1 MRFSYAEA
9 MCDPSYYIPLAR
21 EIESAGYDAFVV
33 PDNVGFPKNPSAKY
47 PYTPD
52 GDPSFLDGK
61 PFIEPFCLIP
71 AMGAV
76 TSRLRFHTFVL
87 KLPIRLPYLVA
98 KQVTSTAVLTN
109 NRLGL
114 GVGLSPWPEDF
125 QACGQQW
132 NTRGKRMDEMIE
144 IIRGY
149 SSGEFFEYHGEH
161 YDIGPM
167 KMRPVPSAP
176 VPILIGGHS
185 EPALRRAARLG
196 DGWMHAGGD
205 PAELARMIERIRALR
220 VEYGRETSPIGY
232 GRQTSSIEYGRE
244 ASPFEIH
251 VISMDAFDVDGLERL
266 ADMGVTDVIVGFSN
280 PYTSQLDTA
289 PLREKVDAMR
299 RYAET
304 TMAAYRERRGS

>member
-9 MCDPSYYIPLAR
+9 MCDPSYYVPLAR
-21 EIESAGYDAFVV
+21 EVEAAGYDAMVV
-33 PDNVGFPKNPSAKY
+33 PDNIGFPANPSARY

-52 GDPSFLDGK
+52 GDPSFLEGK

-76 TSRLRFHTFVL
+76 TDRIRFNTFVL

-114 GVGLSPWPEDF
+114 GIGLSPWPEDF
-125 QACGQQW
+125 QACGQEW
-132 NTRGKRMDEMIE
+132 KTRGKRMDEMIE

-149 SSGEFFEYHGEH
+149 SSGEFFEYHGAH
-161 YDIGPM
+161 YDIGSM
-167 KMRPVPSAP
+167 KMRPVPTKP

-185 EPALRRAARLG
+185 EAALHRTAKLG
-196 DGWMHAGGD
+196 DGWMHAGGASED
-205 PAELARMIERIRALR
+205 LVAMISRIRELR
-220 VEYGRETSPIGY
+220 EQYGR
-232 GRQTSSIEYGRE
+232 RDD
-244 ASPFEIH
+244 AFELH
-251 VISMDAFDVDGLERL
+251 VISLDAFEVDGLLRL
-266 ADMGVTDVIVGFSN
+266 DELGVTDVIVGFSN
-280 PYTSQLDTA
+280 PYTREADVE
-289 PLREKVDAMR
+289 PLQSKVDNLR

-304 TMAAYRERRGS
+304 TMAEYRRRS

>member
-1 MRFSYAEA
+1 MIRFSYAEA
-9 MCDPSYYIPLAR
+9 MCDPSYYVPLAR
-21 EIESAGYDAFVV
+21 EIEAAGYDAFVV
-33 PDNVGFPKNPSAKY
+33 PDNIGFPANPSAKY

-61 PFIEPFCLIP
+61 PFIEPFSLIP

-76 TSRLRFHTFVL
+76 TDRLRFNTFVL

-125 QACGQQW
+125 QACGQEW
-132 NTRGKRMDEMIE
+132 KTRGKRMDEMIE

-149 SSGEFFEYHGEH
+149 ATGEFFEYHGEH

-167 KMRPVPSAP
+167 KMRPVPSKP

-185 EPALRRAARLG
+185 PAALRRAARLG
-196 DGWMHAGGD
+196 DGWMHAGGAQED
-205 PAELARMIERIRALR
+205 LLSMISKIRELRDEN
-220 VEYGRETSPIGY
+220 GRGDL
-232 GRQTSSIEYGRE
+232 
-244 ASPFEIH
+244 PFEVH
-251 VISMDAFDVDGLERL
+251 VISLDAFSVDGLLRL
-266 ADMGVTDVIVGFSN
+266 DDIGVTDVIVGFSN
-280 PYTSQLDTA
+280 PYTPEVDTES
-289 PLREKVDAMR
+289 LQSKVDKMR
-299 RYAET
+299 RYAES
-304 TMAAYRERRGS
+304 TMTDYRRHT